1 MRKSA
6 HPRGQFAQF
15 FFHLGGIK
23 VGVSTFFTLGVD
35 LKKFFTL
42 GCTPPH
48 PHPVPIYDDLT
59 EIPSL
64 FAMKYC
70 TLIDGH
76 GVGVWGGAP
85 RGKKLFE
92 VDTQGE
98 KGRHPH
104 PVPIYDV
111 GMCIDSCCI
120 KQSISMSFIICL
132 NFFYFSYNL

>member
-48 PHPVPIYDDLT
+48 PHPVPIYDYGRVRLEASIKT
-59 EIPSL
+59 ESYYIL
-64 FAMKYC
+64 K
-70 TLIDGH
+70 LI
-76 GVGVWGGAP
+76 
-85 RGKKLFE
+85 
-92 VDTQGE
+92 T
-98 KGRHPH
+98 
-104 PVPIYDV
+104 
-111 GMCIDSCCI
+111 
-120 KQSISMSFIICL
+120 
-132 NFFYFSYNL
+132 